1 MRIVSFN
8 TLHVKYEKK
17 YNPNSQILI
26 DYPDD
31 SKRMLKICDII
42 LRNID
47 INTIM
52 CLQECSNVLVNFL
65 KEKLK
70 DIYTLF
76 ADEIEEDVFM
86 VTITSKYMGFQ
97 KEEIPDNKYE
107 EIAYGYLVLKNQDL
121 TVINV
126 HLRPQFTVKNKNIL
140 TTIKNDVIGKKC
152 IIAGDFN
159 ERSKNIINYLST
171 FMVPYFGITYKEKK
185 GIDHIVY
192 NFPVVNGISKV
203 LDTYSVSD
211 HCAISLILEF

>member
-1 MRIVSFN
+1 
-8 TLHVKYEKK
+8 
-17 YNPNSQILI
+17 
-26 DYPDD
+26 
-31 SKRMLKICDII
+31 
-42 LRNID
+42 
-47 INTIM
+47 M